1 MLQRA
6 LAAAAITAACVAIP
20 AAAQAAAPLSPSGLT
35 VDRLTDPLGLGSA
48 RPALGWTLTGDGR
61 GRSQS
66 AYQVVVSRGDTTLW
80 DSGEVHSGASANV
93 PYSGP
98 ALESATQYS
107 WKVRV
112 WDESGVPSA
121 WSAPA
126 TLETALLTGADW
138 TARWIAAPADD
149 LNLSGAKW
157 IWHEDGTQNLPAMTR
172 YLRTTFT
179 LPSAPGTGRFLFT
192 VDDEA
197 AVYVNGTQVADT
209 KTIRDND
216 ENAWQKAQVVD
227 VTTLLKAGANTIAVV
242 AKNRLNGSGAATPG
256 AFIGRLKADDTVIS
270 TGNTWK
276 SSATGPAG
284 WERPGFD
291 DSAWQAAREA
301 ATYGSGPW
309 GSNVSLPSQPSPYL
323 RKDFTA
329 DKAIAQARLY
339 VSALGVYEVHINGQK
354 VGDHVLAPGWTEYT
368 KRVPAQTYDV
378 TSLVRTGDNAIG
390 AILGEGWYA
399 GRLQGGRKWGT
410 NPALLA
416 QLKITYAD
424 GTSTRINSDDTWQ
437 VGTGGL
443 RAASIYD
450 GETYDARL
458 DRPGW
463 DQPGFSGGWRNA
475 VIRNE
480 TMTVE
485 PDKAPPIKVTQTL
498 EPKSVTQPKA
508 GTTVYDLGQ
517 NFAGWA
523 KITAQGAAGTQVK
536 LRFGEILNADGTV
549 YTTNLRSAQQT
560 DTFTLRGTGAPETY
574 EARFTYHGFRYVEVT
589 GAPIQSLQGRVV
601 TSDLPEFGTFTS
613 SNALV
618 NQIQSAIRWGQW
630 SNFLA
635 VPTDA
640 SQRDERLGWT
650 GDIQAF
656 ATTGTF
662 NGDAYGYLRQW
673 LQTLRDSQ
681 SANGA
686 FPDVAP
692 VTCCG
697 DGVAGWGDAGTVVP
711 FALYK
716 RYGDT
721 RILRENYDA
730 MERWI
735 AYLKANS
742 SNLIRPNSGY
752 GDWLA
757 TDSTAQDLIGTAF
770 FAFSTDLVRQAA
782 QILGEDADAAT
793 YASLYQQI
801 RSAFA
806 NRWVRADGTVGSGSQ
821 TSYVLALKFGLVP
834 DDLKAKAFARLAD
847 DVASRG
853 NHLSTGFLGTPFLL
867 NVLQDGGR
875 PDLAHK
881 ILVQDSYP
889 SWGYMLSRGGTTIW
903 ERWDGIRP
911 DGSLQ
916 DAGMNSFNHYGLG
929 SIGDWLY
936 DLVGGLAPAEAGYK
950 KLLVAPSTGEL
961 ESASSRVKTPY
972 GPARTAWSKDAEG
985 RLTIDVDVPVNAR
998 AEVRVPLEDGE
1009 TVFESGKPAAEQPG
1023 VLHKGTANGIATY
1036 EVGSG
1041 SYRFL
1046 AAVATANSADGGVAG
1061 TVPATLALTV
1071 GTASLGTLTPGV
1083 SKDYAAEATATVT
1096 STAGDAALT
1105 VFDPSATAVGRLVNG
1120 SFALTQPLLVN
1131 GQPLGGSSNPTP
1143 LAAWATPVSNAST
1156 PIAYKQSVGASEGLR
1171 TGSYAKTLTFT
1182 LSTTAP

>member
-6 LAAAAITAACVAIP
+6 FAAAAITAACVAIP
-20 AAAQAAAPLSPSGLT
+20 AAAQAATPLSPSGLT
-35 VDRLTDPLGLGSA
+35 VDRLTAPLGLGSA

-61 GRSQS
+61 NRSQS
-66 AYQVVVSRGDTTLW
+66 AYQVVVSQGDNTLW
-80 DSGEVHSGASANV
+80 DSGEVNSPASANV

-98 ALESATQYS
+98 ALESATKYS

-112 WDESGVPSA
+112 WDETGKVSD
-121 WSAPA
+121 WSAPT
-126 TLETALLTGADW
+126 TLETALLTSTDW
-138 TARWIAAPADD
+138 TAKWIAAPADD

-157 IWHEDGTQNLPAMTR
+157 IWHEDGTQNMPAMTR
-172 YLRTTFT
+172 YLRATVT
-179 LPSAPGTGRFLFT
+179 LPSAPGTARFLFT

-197 AVYVNGTQVADT
+197 VVYVNGTQVVDT
-209 KTIRDND
+209 KTLRDND
-216 ENAWQKAQVVD
+216 ENAWQKAQIVD
-227 VTTLLKAGANTIAVV
+227 VTSLLKAGANTIAVQV
-242 AKNRLNGSGAATPG
+242 KNRLNGSGAATPG
-256 AFIGRLKADDTVIS
+256 AFIGRLKADNLTFT

-276 SSATGPAG
+276 SSASGPAG
-284 WERPGFD
+284 WEQPAFD
-291 DSAWQAAREA
+291 DTTWQAAREL

-309 GSNVSLPSQPSPYL
+309 ASNVSLPSQPSPYL

-329 DKAIAQARLY
+329 DKTIAQARLY
-339 VSALGVYEVHINGQK
+339 VSALGLYEVHINGQK

-378 TSLVRTGDNAIG
+378 TDLVRTGDNAIG
-390 AILGEGWYA
+390 AILGEGYYA

-416 QLKITYAD
+416 QLKITYTD
-424 GTSTRINSDDTWQ
+424 GTSTRINSDDSWQ

-443 RAASIYD
+443 RASSIYD

-458 DRPGW
+458 DRAGW

-475 VIRNE
+475 VLRTE
-480 TMTVE
+480 TMTIE
-485 PDKAPPIKVTQTL
+485 PDKSPAIRVLKTL
-498 EPKSVTQPKA
+498 EPKTVTTPKA

-523 KITAQGAAGTQVK
+523 RIKATGAAGTQIK
-536 LRFGEILNADGTV
+536 LRFGEILNPDGTV

-560 DTFTLRGTGAPETY
+560 DTYTLKGGGQETY

-589 GAPIQSLQGRVV
+589 GAALDSLEGRVV
-601 TSDLPEFGTFTS
+601 SSDLPEFGTFTS

-618 NQIQSAIRWGQW
+618 NQIQSAIHWGQW

-716 RYGDT
+716 RYGDP

-730 MERWI
+730 MKRWI
-735 AYLKANS
+735 AYLQANS
-742 SNLIRPNSGY
+742 SSLIRPNSGY

-757 TDSTAQDLIGTAF
+757 TDTTNQDFIGTAF

-782 QILGEDADAAT
+782 QVLGEDADAAT
-793 YASLYQQI
+793 YASLYSQI
-801 RSAFA
+801 KSAFA

-834 DDLKAKAFARLAD
+834 DNLKAAAFNRLAD
-847 DVASRG
+847 DVARRG

-875 PDLAHK
+875 ADLAHQL
-881 ILVQDSYP
+881 LVQDSYP
-889 SWGYMLSRGGTTIW
+889 SWGYMLNRGGTTIW

-936 DLVGGLAPAEAGYK
+936 DVVGGLAPQEAGYK
-950 KLLVAPSTGEL
+950 KILVAPSTGEL
-961 ESASSRVKTPY
+961 GAASSAVKTAY
-972 GPARTAWSKDAEG
+972 GPAKTAWSKDAEG

-998 AEVRVPLEDGE
+998 AEVRVPIKDGQA
-1009 TVFESGKPAAEQPG
+1009 VFESGKPAGEQPG
-1023 VLHKGTANGIATY
+1023 VTYRGTANGVASY
-1036 EVGSG
+1036 DVGSG

-1046 AAVATANSADGGVAG
+1046 AAVSNTTSVNSGVAG
-1061 TVPATLALTV
+1061 NVPATLALSV

-1083 SKDYAAEATATVT
+1083 ARDYSAEGTATVT
-1096 STAGDAALT
+1096 STAGDAALS
-1105 VFDPSATAVGRLVNG
+1105 VFDPSATATGRLVNG
-1120 SFALTQPLLVN
+1120 AFALAQPLQVD
-1131 GQPLGGSSNPTP
+1131 GKPVGGSSAPTP
-1143 LAAWATPVSNAST
+1143 LHAWLGPVSNSEVKLAF
-1156 PIAYKQSVGASEGLR
+1156 KQSVGANEGLR

>member
-1 MLQRA
+1 
-6 LAAAAITAACVAIP
+6 
-20 AAAQAAAPLSPSGLT
+20 
-35 VDRLTDPLGLGSA
+35 
-48 RPALGWTLTGDGR
+48 
-61 GRSQS
+61 
-66 AYQVVVSRGDTTLW
+66 
-80 DSGEVHSGASANV
+80 
-93 PYSGP
+93 
-98 ALESATQYS
+98 
-107 WKVRV
+107 
-112 WDESGVPSA
+112 
-121 WSAPA
+121 
-126 TLETALLTGADW
+126 
-138 TARWIAAPADD
+138 
-149 LNLSGAKW
+149 
-157 IWHEDGTQNLPAMTR
+157 MT
-172 YLRTTFT
+172 
-179 LPSAPGTGRFLFT
+179 
-192 VDDEA
+192 
-197 AVYVNGTQVADT
+197 
-209 KTIRDND
+209 I
-216 ENAWQKAQVVD
+216 
-227 VTTLLKAGANTIAVV
+227 
-242 AKNRLNGSGAATPG
+242 
-256 AFIGRLKADDTVIS
+256 
-270 TGNTWK
+270 
-276 SSATGPAG
+276 
-284 WERPGFD
+284 
-291 DSAWQAAREA
+291 
-301 ATYGSGPW
+301 
-309 GSNVSLPSQPSPYL
+309 
-323 RKDFTA
+323 
-329 DKAIAQARLY
+329 
-339 VSALGVYEVHINGQK
+339 
-354 VGDHVLAPGWTEYT
+354 
-368 KRVPAQTYDV
+368 
-378 TSLVRTGDNAIG
+378 
-390 AILGEGWYA
+390 
-399 GRLQGGRKWGT
+399 
-410 NPALLA
+410 
-416 QLKITYAD
+416 
-424 GTSTRINSDDTWQ
+424 
-437 VGTGGL
+437 
-443 RAASIYD
+443 
-450 GETYDARL
+450 
-458 DRPGW
+458 
-463 DQPGFSGGWRNA
+463 
-475 VIRNE
+475 
-480 TMTVE
+480 E
-485 PDKAPPIKVTQTL
+485 PDKSPPIKVLKTL
-498 EPKSVTQPKA
+498 EPKTVTTPKA

-523 KITAQGAAGTQVK
+523 RIKATGAAGTQIK

-549 YTTNLRSAQQT
+549 YTTNLRSALQT
-560 DTFTLRGTGAPETY
+560 DTYTLKGGGQETY

-589 GAPIQSLQGRVV
+589 GGALDSLEGRVV
-601 TSDLPEFGTFTS
+601 SSDLPEFGTFTS
-613 SNALV
+613 SSGLV
-618 NQIQSAIRWGQW
+618 NQIQSAIHWGQW

-716 RYGDT
+716 RYGDP

-757 TDSTAQDLIGTAF
+757 NDTTAQDLIGTAF

-782 QILGEDADAAT
+782 QILGEDEDAAT

-801 RSAFA
+801 KSAFA
-806 NRWVRADGTVGSGSQ
+806 SRWVRADGTVGSGSQ

-834 DDLKAKAFARLAD
+834 DTLKAAALNRLAD
-847 DVASRG
+847 DVSSRG

-875 PDLAHK
+875 ADLAHK
-881 ILVQDSYP
+881 LLVQDSWP

-936 DLVGGLAPAEAGYK
+936 DVVGGLAPQEAGYK
-950 KLLVAPSTGEL
+950 KILVSPSTGEL
-961 ESASSRVKTPY
+961 ASASSSVKTPY
-972 GPARTAWSKDAEG
+972 GPAKTAWSKDAEG

-998 AEVRVPLEDGE
+998 ADVRVPLTDGQQ
-1009 TVFESGKPAAEQPG
+1009 VFESGKPAGEQPG
-1023 VLHKGTANGIATY
+1023 VVYKGTANGIATY

-1046 AAVATANSADGGVAG
+1046 AAIANATSVNTGVAG
-1061 TVPATLALTV
+1061 TVPATLALSV

-1083 SKDYAAEATATVT
+1083 AKDYTAEAAASVT
-1096 STAGDAALT
+1096 STAGEAALS
-1105 VFDPSATAVGRLVNG
+1105 VFDPGATAVGRLVNG
-1120 SFALTQPLLVN
+1120 AFALAQPLRVN
-1131 GQPLGGSSNPTP
+1131 GQPVGGSSNPTP
-1143 LAAWATPVSNAST
+1143 LHAWLGPVSNAAT
-1156 PIAYKQSVGASEGLR
+1156 PIAYEQSVGAGEGLR